1 MKKWSEEAW
10 EAAADVYH
18 RTLTLPFVESLS
30 DGSLPKEK
38 FMFYLRQDS
47 LYLRQYFRVLAHIAS
62 RLDNVDFA
70 EDFIRFAADGVAVEK
85 ALHQMYLCG
94 ERPSADDMSPACAL
108 YTSTLLSQTL
118 ERVEVE
124 AAAVLP
130 CFWVYQKVGEH
141 IFSSGGSSDANP
153 YKAWIDTY
161 ADDAFAAS
169 TQRAIEICDSLA
181 EKSSPSVR
189 EKMTQ
194 IFRKCTRLEWM
205 FWDSAWNLEKW
216 KI

>member
-10 EAAADVYH
+10 EMAADVYE
-18 RTLTLPFVESLS
+18 RTLTLPFVKSLA
-30 DGSLPKEK
+30 DGTLPKEK

-62 RLDNVDFA
+62 RLDSVEYAD
-70 EDFIRFAADGVAVEK
+70 DFIRFAADGVAVEK
-85 ALHQMYLCG
+85 ALHQMYLGG
-94 ERPSADDMSPACAL
+94 ERPSPNDISPTCSL
-108 YTSTLLSQTL
+108 YTATLLSQTL
-118 ERVEVE
+118 EPVEVE

-141 IFSSGGSSDANP
+141 IFSSGGASESNP

-161 ADDAFAAS
+161 ADETFAAS
-169 TQRAIEICDSLA
+169 TLRAIEICDKLA
-181 EKSSPSVR
+181 EEASPSIR
-189 EKMTQ
+189 ENMTQ